1 MASVTQQIP
10 NYKLGISEL
19 PDELKAPGQ
28 VVDLNNGIPDITRG
42 LIKRPG
48 SDLVKAIT
56 PASSGKWFPIYR
68 EDDEQYIGQV
78 DSTGAVKIWRCSDGV
93 EIPVDYANV
102 PGSGLASYLAH
113 TNTDEIQPL
122 TVNETTLFT
131 NRTKTVAM
139 LTDSANQTQATE
151 YEAYIHLRTI
161 AYGKQYAL
169 DIYDPKD
176 HSTITYNRATALEA
190 DEDVDVSGISGYSN
204 DGRCEGMNRSS
215 VRPGSTNSGTSYM
228 NGGTGKSNLCYEM
241 DTRCTP
247 VPQQGQTNNSYD
259 DTYQPQATLHF
270 GGEGWST
277 NDTHDYTSVKG
288 LETQVKVTAHVT
300 IKARA
305 NIALVRPE
313 PTSSSSVENV
323 SSESILAGMK
333 NAIDGISGTGL
344 TATVVGNGLHLR
356 RSSPFNITTSETQL
370 MEIITNQA
378 NDASDL
384 PKTCRHGYRCQVVN
398 SGEDQDDY
406 YLEFKV
412 SNISD
417 EKTTANYSRSGT
429 TITVTST
436 GHGLTTND
444 TIIADFT
451 SGGATD
457 GWYSVAS
464 VADANTFTVTDS
476 ASGTINAQTD
486 GINYRPNRFGTGVWE
501 ECAASGLDV
510 KFDNDTMPLELRRI
524 VPSTQYTIATSDVN
538 TSNEQITVTA
548 HGRSTGDRVLYDNG
562 GGTALAGLVDDT
574 VYYVIKVD
582 ANTIKLATNSANATA
597 GTAINL
603 TGTGNNSQT
612 LTYGYFAINGG
623 SDGHYSNGAFRFG
636 YPDWSIR
643 DVGDDI
649 TNPKPSFVG
658 KKINKIFFFRN
669 RIGLLA
675 EENVILSRTN
685 DFYNFWAKTAFTIAN
700 ADPIDLQSSSL
711 YPTDL
716 FDAIEV
722 NAGLLIFSASQ
733 QFLLSTDEAQ
743 MTPETARIQFI
754 ANYSFDERTVPFS
767 LGVTAGWLNSTAER
781 TRFHEIAGIQRTGDP
796 QVLEQS
802 KIISKLFPTDCTLIA
817 ESTENS
823 MILFGTEDANEV
835 WGYKF
840 YVQGQNRIQSAWFRW
855 ELPGTITWH
864 TMMDDVYYAVIK
876 NGSSYTLEAFD
887 VKTATDTL
895 EIGTSPKDYL
905 VHLDTK
911 KSVATGD
918 LTYVG
923 ATDVTTFTLG
933 AGYYSSKQL
942 VAYCIDSGNSAG
954 RFYDIPNP
962 ADPDGFGVTG
972 TAPNETVTLPGN
984 WKYEEHEF
992 EHTDVSTT
1000 AETLTV
1006 TGHGFTTGE
1015 AVVYKQP
1022 TTTSSSAVGGLSD
1035 GTTYYVI
1042 KVDTNTIKLATNSSN
1057 ATAGTAINLTSTGSG
1072 TSILQKHVGLIVGYK
1087 FEFEVEFP
1095 TLYIQ
1100 QAAEGKVKSET
1111 RGSLIIHRVNLS
1123 FGSVGLIDT
1132 TLKRKGRNDYT
1143 QTFEALEWDS
1153 YLASNI
1159 PITDDYIHTV
1169 PVYDRN
1175 TNLSLHLK
1183 STHPT
1188 PAVLHS
1194 LTWEGDYSN
1203 KYYRSV

>member
-19 PDELKAPGQ
+19 PDELKVPGQ
-28 VVDLNNGIPDITRG
+28 VVDLNNGIPDITKG

-56 PASSGKWFPIYR
+56 PASTGKWFPIYR
-68 EDDEQYIGQV
+68 EENEQYIGQV
-78 DSTGAVKIWRCSDGV
+78 DSTGAVKIWRCSDGT
-93 EIPVDYANV
+93 EIPVDYAAV

-131 NRTKTVAM
+131 NRTKTVSM
-139 LTDSANQTQATE
+139 LTDSTDKSPATE
-151 YEAYIHLRTI
+151 YEAFVHLRTI
-161 AYGKQYAL
+161 SYGKQYAL
-169 DIYDPKD
+169 DIYDPTN
-176 HSTITYNRATALEA
+176 HSTTTYNRATAIEA
-190 DEDVDVSGISGYSN
+190 DEDVDTSGIGSYSN
-204 DGRCEGMNRSS
+204 DGKCEGMNRSS
-215 VRPGSTNSGTSYM
+215 VRPTSTNSGTSYM

-247 VPQQGQTNNSYD
+247 IPQDGSTSNAYD
-259 DTYQPQATLHF
+259 DSYQPQATLHF

-288 LETQVKVTAHVT
+288 LETQVKVTAHVAIT
-300 IKARA
+300 ARA

-313 PTSSSSVENV
+313 PTASNNTENV
-323 SSESILAGMK
+323 SAESILSGLK
-333 NAIDGISGTGL
+333 TAIDGISGTGL
-344 TATVVGNGLHLR
+344 TVTICGNGLHLR
-356 RSSPFNITTSETQL
+356 RATPFMVTTPEEQL

-384 PKTCRHGYRCQVVN
+384 PKICRHGYRVQVIN

-412 SNISD
+412 NNIDQSPTVAD
-417 EKTTANYSRSGT
+417 YSRSGT

-436 GHGLTTND
+436 SHGLATTD

-457 GWYSVAS
+457 AWYSVAS
-464 VADANTFTVTDS
+464 VADANTFTVTDA
-476 ASGTINAQTD
+476 ASGTIGSQSN
-486 GINYRPNRFGTGVWE
+486 GISYTPNRFGTGVWE
-501 ECAASGLDV
+501 ECAASDLEI
-510 KFDNDTMPLELRRI
+510 KFDKDTMPLKLTRI

-538 TSNEQITVTA
+538 TSNEQITATA

-582 ANTIKLATNSANATA
+582 ANIIKLATNAANATA

-603 TGTGNNSQT
+603 TGTGNNAQT

-623 SDGHYSNGAFRFG
+623 ANSHYANGAYRFG
-636 YPDWSIR
+636 YPDWSER

-649 TNPKPSFVG
+649 TNPKPSFVD
-658 KKINKIFFFRN
+658 KKINKIFFYRN

-754 ANYSFDERTVPFS
+754 ANYAFDERTVPFS

-781 TRFHEIAGIQRTGDP
+781 TRFHEIANIQRQADP

-802 KIISKLFPTDCTLIA
+802 KVVSKLFPTDCTLIA

-823 MILFGTEDANEV
+823 MILFGTVDASEV
-835 WGYKF
+835 WGYRF

-864 TMMDDVYYAVIK
+864 TMMDDIYYAVIK
-876 NGSSYTLEAFD
+876 NGSTYTLEAFNI
-887 VKTATDTL
+887 KESTTTL
-895 EIGTSPKDYL
+895 DIGTSPDDYL
-905 VHLDTK
+905 IHLDTK
-911 KSVATGD
+911 KEVATGD

-923 ATDVTTFTLG
+923 ATNVTTFTLG

-942 VAYCIDSGNSAG
+942 AAYCIDPGNSAG
-954 RFYDIPNP
+954 RFYDIPSS
-962 ADPDGFGVTG
+962 AITG

-984 WKYEEHEF
+984 WKYEEHPF
-992 EHTDVSTT
+992 EHTDVNTT
-1000 AETLTV
+1000 TEILTV
-1006 TGHGFTTGE
+1006 SGHGFSTGE
-1015 AVVYKQP
+1015 SVVYKEP
-1022 TTTSSSAVGGLSD
+1022 TTTGSSAVGGLSE

-1042 KVDTNTIKLATNSSN
+1042 KVDTNTIKLATNSAN
-1057 ATAGTAINLTSTGSG
+1057 ATAGTAINLTATGSG
-1072 TSILQKHVGLIVGYK
+1072 TSILQKHVGLVVGYK

-1095 TLYIQ
+1095 TIYIQ

-1111 RGSLIIHRVNLS
+1111 RGSLVIHRINFS

-1132 TLKRKGRNDYT
+1132 TLKRRGRDDYT

-1159 PITDDYIHTV
+1159 PITDDYIQTV

-1188 PAVLHS
+1188 PATLHS

>member
-1 MASVTQQIP
+1 MSSVTQQVP

-19 PDELKAPGQ
+19 PDELKVPGQ

-48 SDLVKAIT
+48 SDLVNAIT
-56 PASSGKWFPIYR
+56 PAAVGKWFPIYR
-68 EDDEQYIGQV
+68 EEDEQYIGQV
-78 DSTGAVKIWRCSDGV
+78 DATGAVKIWRCSDGT
-93 EIPVDYANV
+93 EIPVDYADV

-139 LTDSANQTQATE
+139 LTDSANKSPSTE

-161 AYGKQYAL
+161 SYGKQYSL
-169 DIYDPKD
+169 DIFDPTN
-176 HSTITYNRATALEA
+176 HSTVTYNRATAIEA
-190 DEDVDVSGISGYSN
+190 DEDVDTSGIGSYSN
-204 DGRCEGMNRSS
+204 DGKCEGMNRST

-228 NGGTGKSNLCYEM
+228 AGGTGKSNLCYEM

-247 VPQQGQTNNSYD
+247 IPQQGSTDNSYD
-259 DTYQPQATLHF
+259 DSYQPQATLHF

-277 NDTHDYTSVKG
+277 TDVHDYTSVKG
-288 LETQVKVTAHVT
+288 LETQIKVTAHVAIT
-300 IKARA
+300 ARA

-313 PTSSSSVENV
+313 PTSSNNTENV
-323 SSESILAGMK
+323 SAESILAGMK
-333 NAIDGISGTGL
+333 SAIDSISGTGL
-344 TATVVGNGLHLR
+344 TVTTCGNGLHLR
-356 RSSPFNITTSETQL
+356 RATPFGVTTTETQL

-378 NDASDL
+378 NDPSDL
-384 PKTCRHGYRCQVVN
+384 PKTCRHGYRVQVIN

-406 YLEFKV
+406 YLEFKG
-412 SNISD
+412 NNLSD
-417 EKTTANYSRSGT
+417 ETKTATYSRAGT
-429 TITVTST
+429 TITVASN

-444 TIIADFT
+444 TIIADFIKPT
-451 SGGATD
+451 TGAATD
-457 GWYSVAS
+457 GWYAVAS
-464 VADANTFTVTDS
+464 VADANTFTITDS
-476 ASGTINAQTD
+476 ASGSIGSQSD
-486 GINYRPNRFGTGVWE
+486 GIIYRPNRFGTGIWE
-501 ECAASGLDV
+501 ETVASGLDV
-510 KFDNDTMPLELRRI
+510 KFDKDTMPLKLTRI

-538 TSNEQITVTA
+538 ASNEQITVTA
-548 HGRSTGDRVLYDNG
+548 HGRSTGDRVLYSNG
-562 GGTALAGLVDDT
+562 GGTTLAGLSNDT
-574 VYYVIKVD
+574 VYYVIKAS
-582 ANTIKLATNSANATA
+582 ANNIALASSADNATA
-597 GTAINL
+597 GVAVNL
-603 TGTGNNSQT
+603 TGTGNNAQT

-623 SDGHYSNGAFRFG
+623 SDTHYANGAYRFG
-636 YPDWSIR
+636 YPDWNER
-643 DVGDDI
+643 DVGDDV

-658 KKINKIFFFRN
+658 KKINKIFFYRN

-754 ANYSFDERTVPFS
+754 SNYAFDERTVPFS
-767 LGVTAGWLNSTAER
+767 LGVTAGWLNSTAKR
-781 TRFHEIAGIQRTGDP
+781 TRFHEIANIQRQADP

-823 MILFGTEDANEV
+823 LILFGHEGDSDV

-864 TMMDDVYYAVIK
+864 TMMDDIYYAVIK
-876 NGSSYTLEAFD
+876 NGSTYTLEAFNI
-887 VKTATDTL
+887 KKSTTTL
-895 EIGTSPKDYL
+895 EIGASPKNYL

-911 KSVATGD
+911 KSIATGD

-923 ATDVTTFTLG
+923 ATNVTTFTLG

-942 VAYCIDSGNSAG
+942 SAYCIDSGNSAG
-954 RFYDIPNP
+954 RFYDIPTTSI
-962 ADPDGFGVTG
+962 TG

-992 EHTDVSTT
+992 EHTDVNTT

-1006 TGHGFTTGE
+1006 TGHGFSTGE
-1015 AVVYKQP
+1015 AVIYKEP
-1022 TTTSSSAVGGLSD
+1022 TTTSSSTVGGLSE

-1042 KVDTNTIKLATNSSN
+1042 KVDTNTIKLATNSAN
-1057 ATAGTAINLTSTGSG
+1057 ATAGTAINLTATGSG

-1100 QAAEGKVKSET
+1100 QASEGKVKSET
-1111 RGSLIIHRVNLS
+1111 RGSLIIHRVNFS

-1132 TLKRKGRNDYT
+1132 TLKRKGRDDYT

-1188 PAVLHS
+1188 PATLHS